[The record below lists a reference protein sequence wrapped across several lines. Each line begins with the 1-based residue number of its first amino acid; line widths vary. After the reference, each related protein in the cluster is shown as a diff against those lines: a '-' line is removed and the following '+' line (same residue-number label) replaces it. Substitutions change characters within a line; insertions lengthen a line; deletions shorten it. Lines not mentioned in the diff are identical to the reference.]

1 MMKQSRKEKQMA
13 DRYMAQQDAK
23 RNAPQ
28 KTDHMYKFDEW
39 HRDIERNENAAREA
53 RMQQIYQEMQ
63 QQAAMAHDRYQT
75 DMRKAAELV
84 QAKDGQLA
92 ILAENMSKVTEEC
105 RALRE
110 GKVKLL
116 EHIAGLEAALK
127 MIGNT
132 KQI

>member
-28 KTDHMYKFDEW
+28 KTDHIYKLDEW

-63 QQAAMAHDRYQT
+63 QQAAMVQDRYQN

-110 GKVKLL
+110 EKVKLL